1 MEEVVV
7 MHYAMELLHITAAL
21 HAARV
26 IHTDIKPDNLLL
38 ADAATAALPAWQ
50 AGRPGQWSKTG
61 LCLIDYGRAVDTAL
75 LPDNAQLMVS
85 CYTAS
90 CSCICAVHL

>member
-7 MHYAMELLHITAAL
+7 MHYAIELLRITAAL

-38 ADAATAALPAWQ
+38 ADAATATLPAWQ
-50 AGRPGQWSKTG
+50 ADRPGQWSKAG

-75 LPDNAQLMVS
+75 LPANTHFKVS
-85 CYTAS
+85 VPFC
-90 CSCICAVHL
+90 H